1 MYSYFFIIVF
11 LLFLVVIQYIKINK
25 FKNIYSKMSKLVD
38 NSPLMIWVKD
48 QTGKTM
54 FLNRLC
60 KENHIFEECIE
71 NDKSII
77 GKKLAGIID
86 GKIQKYQFEKEF
98 IKDEKIRYYD
108 NIFFSIKNRKGEI
121 IGSAGVSF
129 DITEKH
135 EKEKYRELKENIL
148 EKIREAIII
157 TDKDLNILETNKA
170 FSKITGYS
178 IFDVQDKKIDI
189 INYEILNKEFL
200 ENILVK
206 NSNEGKW
213 EGEIIAK
220 DKFGKNYPV
229 WISLNSTKDKMG
241 NITNFVFIIED
252 LTEIKNTKDNID
264 KLTYYDV
271 LTGVPNQILFQER
284 LNNIIQNTKDYPEM
298 FAILRLDID
307 NFNIIND
314 SFGFETGNYIIK
326 ESAKRIKREIKEND
340 IIARISGDEF
350 VIILSDIKKAED
362 AALFS
367 QKILN
372 IFRTPFEVDAKEIF
386 LGISIGIVIYPED
399 AVIADELIKKSSK
412 ALFYAK
418 NQGKNNYQF
427 YLKELNRSSLERIEM
442 EAALRHGLEKEE
454 FLLFYQPQIDIITG
468 KIIGAEAL
476 IRWQTENKE
485 IISPAKF
492 IPLAEENGII
502 IPLGEW
508 VIYTACAQNRLWQ
521 EKYGSNITISV
532 NVSPLQMKQPNFVE
546 KIKKILITT
555 ELEASYLELEIT
567 EGMLMENR
575 IEILNK
581 IDTLKDMGIK
591 IAIDDFG
598 TGYSSLGYL
607 KRFPI
612 DKLKIDQRFIR
623 DIPIEDNGAIAKVVI
638 ALGKSLNMKVI
649 AEGVETKSQ
658 VEFLKNNM
666 CNEIQGYFYGKPMPA
681 SDFEKY
687 LEKYN
692 KD

>member
-1 MYSYFFIIVF
+1 M
-11 LLFLVVIQYIKINK
+11 
-25 FKNIYSKMSKLVD
+25 
-38 NSPLMIWVKD
+38 
-48 QTGKTM
+48 
-54 FLNRLC
+54 
-60 KENHIFEECIE
+60 
-71 NDKSII
+71 
-77 GKKLAGIID
+77 
-86 GKIQKYQFEKEF
+86 
-98 IKDEKIRYYD
+98 
-108 NIFFSIKNRKGEI
+108 
-121 IGSAGVSF
+121 
-129 DITEKH
+129 
-135 EKEKYRELKENIL
+135 
-148 EKIREAIII
+148 
-157 TDKDLNILETNKA
+157 
-170 FSKITGYS
+170 
-178 IFDVQDKKIDI
+178 
-189 INYEILNKEFL
+189 
-200 ENILVK
+200 
-206 NSNEGKW
+206 
-213 EGEIIAK
+213 
-220 DKFGKNYPV
+220 
-229 WISLNSTKDKMG
+229 
-241 NITNFVFIIED
+241 
-252 LTEIKNTKDNID
+252 
-264 KLTYYDV
+264 
-271 LTGVPNQILFQER
+271 
-284 LNNIIQNTKDYPEM
+284 
-298 FAILRLDID
+298 
-307 NFNIIND
+307 
-314 SFGFETGNYIIK
+314 
-326 ESAKRIKREIKEND
+326 
-340 IIARISGDEF
+340 
-350 VIILSDIKKAED
+350 
-362 AALFS
+362 
-367 QKILN
+367 
-372 IFRTPFEVDAKEIF
+372 
-386 LGISIGIVIYPED
+386 
-399 AVIADELIKKSSK
+399 
-412 ALFYAK
+412 
-418 NQGKNNYQF
+418 
-427 YLKELNRSSLERIEM
+427 KELNRSSLDRIEM

-476 IRWQTENKE
+476 IRWQTENRE

-638 ALGKSLNMKVI
+638 ALRKSLNMKVI

-666 CNEIQGYFYGKPMPA
+666 CDEIQGYFYGKPMPA